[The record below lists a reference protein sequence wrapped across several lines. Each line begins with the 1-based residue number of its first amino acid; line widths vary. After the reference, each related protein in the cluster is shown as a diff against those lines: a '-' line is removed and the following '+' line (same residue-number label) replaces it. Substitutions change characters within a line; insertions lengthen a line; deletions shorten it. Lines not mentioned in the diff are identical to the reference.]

1 MNSFIP
7 WVGGKGKLLWI
18 INKLMPDRYT
28 RFIDVFG
35 GSGTVTMCRPIQ
47 RGCME
52 VYNDFNGNL
61 TNLFCCVKNRPMA
74 LLAELGF
81 LPLNTRD
88 DFNVLY
94 KFFSKGEFTDDYLQE
109 EMDLTEVYLKPPDA
123 EAIRALMLERAPRGS
138 IRRAADFFKL
148 IRYSFSGGAKSF
160 GGKPCDI
167 RRFFHLIWE
176 CSRRLANV
184 IVENKDFE
192 EVIRQY
198 DRAGA
203 VIYCDPPYYKAESCY
218 EVEFPPEDH
227 QRLHDVLVTC
237 EGCFI
242 VSYEVQKEYYTDK
255 IMSNPVWTM
264 AGVFAD
270 KGITGTSVKKREDFM
285 RMIRHC
291 RQRKI
296 DVVLT
301 KSVSRFAR
309 NTVDCL
315 YYTRALKELGIAVIF
330 EKENINSLEEDSE
343 LRITLS
349 GAFAQSESESI
360 SANVTWGKRRAMESG
375 KATIQYKYLYG
386 YRRGADDKPE
396 IIPEEAEVVR
406 WIYER
411 YLAGASTRMLRDEL
425 HEQGVIYSEKSPQ
438 WTLPHIKSILRNEKY
453 CGDVLMQKTFQQDVI
468 NRKVIK
474 NTGQLPMYLI
484 ENHHEGIVS
493 REKYNAVQ
501 AEMARRKAAK
511 SPSKRAST
519 GLAAYTSRYALS
531 DRLVCGECGT
541 LYRRCTW
548 TRPDGKRVVWRCVS
562 RLDYGKKY
570 CHSSPTLDEAPLQQ
584 AIIAALNTVLP
595 DLDGRIRQITEALEA
610 EVIPFPGS
618 GMSLGDIDRRL
629 AELEAQFQRLLEK
642 AADDP
647 IAYGDQFKEILDEQT
662 ALKELRASILA
673 ENKEHAEADRRI
685 KDAAG
690 MLENAVPHI
699 AEWDESAI
707 RQLVAQ
713 VKVLSKNEISV
724 TLKSGIEIRQG
735 ISD

>member
-1 MNSFIP
+1 MEQKHGLPYFRGWPIHRRER
-7 WVGGKGKLLWI
+7 L
-18 INKLMPDRYT
+18 
-28 RFIDVFG
+28 
-35 GSGTVTMCRPIQ
+35 SGTH
-47 RGCME
+47 
-52 VYNDFNGNL
+52 
-61 TNLFCCVKNRPMA
+61 
-74 LLAELGF
+74 
-81 LPLNTRD
+81 
-88 DFNVLY
+88 
-94 KFFSKGEFTDDYLQE
+94 
-109 EMDLTEVYLKPPDA
+109 
-123 EAIRALMLERAPRGS
+123 RAGATPRGS
-138 IRRAADFFKL
+138 GKEDGKSTPAAENARAEGPAAALRRTALRAGGEDRHRPAQRAHTLPRPCPAIDIPSSRRCLRKNA
-148 IRYSFSGGAKSF
+148 GGA
-160 GGKPCDI
+160 D
-167 RRFFHLIWE
+167 L
-176 CSRRLANV
+176 
-184 IVENKDFE
+184 
-192 EVIRQY
+192 
-198 DRAGA
+198 RAGA
-203 VIYCDPPYYKAESCY
+203 AAHRRGQRQSVAPSTGGRAVRRHWEHGIRNRAAAAAAHRPNAHAGVGCGTAAKCGVKGACDEQLRDRDAEERADHREERSAVNETAPRVIKIPAKPESVRQAELQRQLRVAAYCRVSTKE
-218 EVEFPPEDH
+218 ED
-227 QRLHDVLVTC
+227 QAN
-237 EGCFI
+237 
-242 VSYEVQKEYYTDK
+242 SYEVQKEYYTDK

-264 AGVFAD
+264 AGIFAD

-519 GLAAYTSRYALS
+519 GLSAYTSRYALS

-595 DLDGRIRQITEALEA
+595 NLDGRIRQITEALEA

-662 ALKELRASILA
+662 SLKELRATILA
-673 ENKEHAEADRRI
+673 ESREHAEADRRI

-690 MLENAVPHI
+690 MLENAVSHI
-699 AEWDESAI
+699 TEWDETAI

-724 TLKSGIEIRQG
+724 TLKSGIEIRQS
-735 ISD
+735 ISN

>member
-1 MNSFIP
+1 MGNRKQPFGYRMTLGEITILP
-7 WVGGKGKLLWI
+7 EEAELV
-18 INKLMPDRYT
+18 
-28 RFIDVFG
+28 RFIFQG
-35 GSGTVTMCRPIQ
+35 YSTGATLGELTKALCRQDIPYYAG
-47 RGCME
+47 RTW
-52 VYNDFNGNL
+52 N
-61 TNLFCCVKNRPMA
+61 KNMVSRILEDSRYIGEKGYP
-74 LLAELGF
+74 
-81 LPLNTRD
+81 
-88 DFNVLY
+88 VLI
-94 KFFSKGEFTDDYLQE
+94 EPEQL
-109 EMDLTEVYLKPPDA
+109 
-123 EAIRALMLERAPRGS
+123 
-138 IRRAADFFKL
+138 RAAAEKRTARACPPQKTPAQKTL
-148 IRYSFSGGAKSF
+148 
-160 GGKPCDI
+160 
-167 RRFFHLIWE
+167 
-176 CSRRLANV
+176 RRL
-184 IVENKDFE
+184 
-192 EVIRQY
+192 
-198 DRAGA
+198 
-203 VIYCDPPYYKAESCY
+203 C
-218 EVEFPPEDH
+218 
-227 QRLHDVLVTC
+227 
-237 EGCFI
+237 
-242 VSYEVQKEYYTDK
+242 
-255 IMSNPVWTM
+255 
-264 AGVFAD
+264 
-270 KGITGTSVKKREDFM
+270 
-285 RMIRHC
+285 
-291 RQRKI
+291 
-296 DVVLT
+296 
-301 KSVSRFAR
+301 
-309 NTVDCL
+309 
-315 YYTRALKELGIAVIF
+315 
-330 EKENINSLEEDSE
+330 
-343 LRITLS
+343 

-468 NRKVIK
+468 NRRVIK

-519 GLAAYTSRYALS
+519 GLSAYTSRYALS

-570 CHSSPTLDEAPLQQ
+570 CHSSPTLDEVPLQQ

-595 DLDGRIRQITEALEA
+595 DLDGRIRQITEALEV

-629 AELEAQFQRLLEK
+629 TELEAQFQRLLEK

-662 ALKELRASILA
+662 ALKELRTTILA
-673 ENKEHAEADRRI
+673 ENKKHAEADRRI
-685 KDAAG
+685 RDAAG

-724 TLKSGIEIRQG
+724 TLKSGIEIRQS
-735 ISD
+735 ISN

>member
-1 MNSFIP
+1 MNETAPRVIKIP
-7 WVGGKGKLLWI
+7 AKPESV
-18 INKLMPDRYT
+18 R
-28 RFIDVFG
+28 
-35 GSGTVTMCRPIQ
+35 Q
-47 RGCME
+47 
-52 VYNDFNGNL
+52 
-61 TNLFCCVKNRPMA
+61 
-74 LLAELGF
+74 AELQRQ
-81 LPLNTRD
+81 LRVAAYCRVST
-88 DFNVLY
+88 
-94 KFFSKGEFTDDYLQE
+94 KE
-109 EMDLTEVYLKPPDA
+109 EDQT
-123 EAIRALMLERAPRGS
+123 
-138 IRRAADFFKL
+138 
-148 IRYSFSGGAKSF
+148 
-160 GGKPCDI
+160 
-167 RRFFHLIWE
+167 
-176 CSRRLANV
+176 N
-184 IVENKDFE
+184 
-192 EVIRQY
+192 
-198 DRAGA
+198 
-203 VIYCDPPYYKAESCY
+203 
-218 EVEFPPEDH
+218 
-227 QRLHDVLVTC
+227 
-237 EGCFI
+237 
-242 VSYEVQKEYYTDK
+242 SYEVQKEYYTDK

-264 AGVFAD
+264 AGIFAD
-270 KGITGTSVKKREDFM
+270 KGTTGTSVKKREDFM

-330 EKENINSLEEDSE
+330 EKENIHSLEEDSE

-411 YLAGASTRMLRDEL
+411 YLAEASTRMLRDEL
-425 HEQGVIYSEKSPQ
+425 HEQGVTYSEKSPQ

-548 TRPDGKRVVWRCVS
+548 TRPDGKRVVWCCVS

-570 CHSSPTLDEAPLQQ
+570 CSDSPTIMEDKLQEAIVRAVNKFNEQDNATYKALMRATISEALGLNGDPEEVDMLERKVEALNNKMLALVNESVSSGDGIEAHESEFMTLSQETELLKQRIAAIQESTAKDNGEQSRLEQIQ
-584 AIIAALNTVLP
+584 AIISE
-595 DLDGRIRQITEALEA
+595 R
-610 EVIPFPGS
+610 
-618 GMSLGDIDRRL
+618 
-629 AELEAQFQRLLEK
+629 
-642 AADDP
+642 
-647 IAYGDQFKEILDEQT
+647 
-662 ALKELRASILA
+662 
-673 ENKEHAEADRRI
+673 ENKCMEYDDSIVRQMVECI
-685 KDAAG
+685 KAYPG
-690 MLENAVPHI
+690 GKLEIIFDGGYLV
-699 AEWDESAI
+699 EES
-707 RQLVAQ
+707 V
-713 VKVLSKNEISV
+713 
-724 TLKSGIEIRQG
+724 
-735 ISD
+735 

>member
-1 MNSFIP
+1 MNE
-7 WVGGKGKLLWI
+7 
-18 INKLMPDRYT
+18 T
-28 RFIDVFG
+28 
-35 GSGTVTMCRPIQ
+35 
-47 RGCME
+47 
-52 VYNDFNGNL
+52 
-61 TNLFCCVKNRPMA
+61 
-74 LLAELGF
+74 
-81 LPLNTRD
+81 
-88 DFNVLY
+88 
-94 KFFSKGEFTDDYLQE
+94 
-109 EMDLTEVYLKPPDA
+109 
-123 EAIRALMLERAPRGS
+123 APRVIKIPAKPES
-138 IRRAADFFKL
+138 EWKTDSQRQLRVAAYCRVSTKEEDQ
-148 IRYSFSGGAKSF
+148 
-160 GGKPCDI
+160 
-167 RRFFHLIWE
+167 
-176 CSRRLANV
+176 AN
-184 IVENKDFE
+184 
-192 EVIRQY
+192 
-198 DRAGA
+198 
-203 VIYCDPPYYKAESCY
+203 
-218 EVEFPPEDH
+218 
-227 QRLHDVLVTC
+227 
-237 EGCFI
+237 
-242 VSYEVQKEYYTDK
+242 SYEAQKEYYTDK
-255 IMSNPVWTM
+255 IMSNSAWTM

-291 RQRKI
+291 RQKKI

-360 SANVTWGKRRAMESG
+360 SANVTWGKRRAMESR

-425 HEQGVIYSEKSPQ
+425 HEQGVTYSEKSPQ

-531 DRLVCGECGT
+531 DRLFCGECGT
-541 LYRRCTW
+541 AYR
-548 TRPDGKRVVWRCVS
+548 RVVWTQHGEKRAVWRCSS

-570 CHSSPTLDEAPLQQ
+570 CKESPTLDEAPLQQ
-584 AIIAALNTVLP
+584 AVLAAINASMSGRKVLADQLVDAMEQELAP
-595 DLDGRIRQITEALEA
+595 
-610 EVIPFPGS
+610 VPGES
-618 GMSLGDIDRRL
+618 MSLGDIDRAVTELGKQFDMLL
-629 AELEAQFQRLLEK
+629 AEAANGDVDEYAERFRAISTTMEELKRRKAAILSIRQEQEQIGRRIHAAASAMTAVTMGITEWDDGVVYQMLEK
-642 AADDP
+642 V
-647 IAYGDQFKEILDEQT
+647 T
-662 ALKELRASILA
+662 VLA
-673 ENKEHAEADRRI
+673 GNRI
-685 KDAAG
+685 KVTFRNG
-690 MLENAVPHI
+690 V
-699 AEWDESAI
+699 
-707 RQLVAQ
+707 
-713 VKVLSKNEISV
+713 EIEQSV
-724 TLKSGIEIRQG
+724 DQPKRRKFA
-735 ISD
+735 

>member
-1 MNSFIP
+1 MNETAPRVIKIP
-7 WVGGKGKLLWI
+7 AKPESV
-18 INKLMPDRYT
+18 R
-28 RFIDVFG
+28 
-35 GSGTVTMCRPIQ
+35 Q
-47 RGCME
+47 
-52 VYNDFNGNL
+52 
-61 TNLFCCVKNRPMA
+61 
-74 LLAELGF
+74 AELQRQLRVAAYF
-81 LPLNTRD
+81 RVST
-88 DFNVLY
+88 
-94 KFFSKGEFTDDYLQE
+94 KE
-109 EMDLTEVYLKPPDA
+109 EDQ
-123 EAIRALMLERAPRGS
+123 
-138 IRRAADFFKL
+138 
-148 IRYSFSGGAKSF
+148 
-160 GGKPCDI
+160 
-167 RRFFHLIWE
+167 
-176 CSRRLANV
+176 AN
-184 IVENKDFE
+184 
-192 EVIRQY
+192 
-198 DRAGA
+198 
-203 VIYCDPPYYKAESCY
+203 
-218 EVEFPPEDH
+218 
-227 QRLHDVLVTC
+227 
-237 EGCFI
+237 
-242 VSYEVQKEYYTDK
+242 SYEVQKEYYTDK

-386 YRRGADDKPE
+386 YCRGADDKPE

-425 HEQGVIYSEKSPQ
+425 HEQGVTYSEKSPQ

-570 CHSSPTLDEAPLQQ
+570 CHNSPTLDEAPLQQ
-584 AIIAALNTVLP
+584 AILAAISTMMASKETL
-595 DLDGRIRQITEALEA
+595 IRQITGSLKA
-610 EVIPFPGS
+610 EVIPFPGGGLS
-618 GMSLGDIDRRL
+618 VGDIDRRL
-629 AELEAQFQRLLEK
+629 AELEAQFQKLLK
-642 AADDP
+642 QAANDP
-647 IAYGDQFKEILDEQT
+647 AAYSGQFKEILDEQT
-662 ALKELRASILA
+662 FLKEKHAAILA
-673 ENKEHAEADRRI
+673 ESKHNDEINQRI
-685 KDAAG
+685 MDAAE
-690 MLENAVPHI
+690 LLDRDTFNI
-699 AEWDESAI
+699 TEWDESII
-707 RQLVAQ
+707 RQMVDT
-713 VKVLSKNEISV
+713 VKVMSKNEIIV
-724 TLKSGIEIRQG
+724 TLKGGVEINQRLE
-735 ISD
+735 